1 VGFGASSECSGFA
14 SARPPL
20 LRPGPFKKEPGR
32 SWSSGSASRGVLA
45 PPDTVYVGCPFSATR
60 SLSVARVGRELPHS
74 RRCRPQ
80 GSCPSRR
87 FRLARGS
94 LEVFWTPPFAVAPD
108 ASRPFFMPLASLEL
122 PSRAFPSRGAAPAL
136 AGRFFLAGSRSTVA
150 GAVPAGASRSL
161 SPLFAPALCP
171 RTRPKADPG
180 LMSRD
185 DGSLRSLVRSPR
197 PARWACRTCRPHP
210 TDTGLAGKLPARP
223 LRSFTPPGSPF
234 CDDPD
239 TWPGRDRPSVLSWD
253 SYPPELSPPRFWV
266 RSLAKSHAGDSRSR
280 ATCSSGR
287 PAIAVAFRD
296 PDSDAWVRE
305 PRIRRYARSIE
316 PAYHRQAATQLTERL

>member
-1 VGFGASSECSGFA
+1 VLGSTLVRCPSPTGSCNVQRVAPYWLPALPPRRSRRPRGLPRRALPWNVSPAICPRGVRCLFRVLGFA

-161 SPLFAPALCP
+161 SPLFAPAICP

-197 PARWACRTCRPHP
+197 PAR
-210 TDTGLAGKLPARP
+210 
-223 LRSFTPPGSPF
+223 
-234 CDDPD
+234 
-239 TWPGRDRPSVLSWD
+239 
-253 SYPPELSPPRFWV
+253 
-266 RSLAKSHAGDSRSR
+266 
-280 ATCSSGR
+280 
-287 PAIAVAFRD
+287 
-296 PDSDAWVRE
+296 
-305 PRIRRYARSIE
+305 
-316 PAYHRQAATQLTERL
+316 